1 MPGMISPRQNKKEY
15 ICFVEIPQKC
25 YRIETFLRYFCKDCP
40 LSYKQDETKEKRMKQ
55 GGFIL
60 QRKYLMASHGHLA
73 SGMQSSINI
82 LAGKGEELKV
92 IDAYVTDEDYTP
104 QITAFLDSLQENEQG
119 VIFTDFYGG
128 SVNQKVAAEVVKSG
142 KENVFVLANANLPLV
157 LAVML
162 SPEEELTAET
172 LKAMTAEAAPQLVP
186 LVPEKKE
193 SAEEELDDFF

>member
-1 MPGMISPRQNKKEY
+1 
-15 ICFVEIPQKC
+15 
-25 YRIETFLRYFCKDCP
+25 
-40 LSYKQDETKEKRMKQ
+40 
-55 GGFIL
+55 
-60 QRKYLMASHGHLA
+60 MASHGHLA

-128 SVNQKVAAEVVKSG
+128 SVNQKVATEVVKSG

>member
-1 MPGMISPRQNKKEY
+1 
-15 ICFVEIPQKC
+15 
-25 YRIETFLRYFCKDCP
+25 
-40 LSYKQDETKEKRMKQ
+40 
-55 GGFIL
+55 
-60 QRKYLMASHGHLA
+60 MASHGHLA

-92 IDAYVTDEDYTP
+92 IDAYVTEEDYTP
-104 QITAFLDSLQENEQG
+104 QITAFLDRLQENEQG

-128 SVNQKVAAEVVKSG
+128 SVNQKVATEVVKSG

>member
-1 MPGMISPRQNKKEY
+1 
-15 ICFVEIPQKC
+15 
-25 YRIETFLRYFCKDCP
+25 
-40 LSYKQDETKEKRMKQ
+40 
-55 GGFIL
+55 
-60 QRKYLMASHGHLA
+60 MASHGHLA

-92 IDAYVTDEDYTP
+92 IDAYVTEEDYTP

-128 SVNQKVAAEVVKSG
+128 SVNQKVATEVVKSG

>member
-1 MPGMISPRQNKKEY
+1 M
-15 ICFVEIPQKC
+15 
-25 YRIETFLRYFCKDCP
+25 
-40 LSYKQDETKEKRMKQ
+40 
-55 GGFIL
+55 

-92 IDAYVTDEDYTP
+92 IDAYVTEEDYTP

-128 SVNQKVAAEVVKSG
+128 SVNQKVATEVVKSG